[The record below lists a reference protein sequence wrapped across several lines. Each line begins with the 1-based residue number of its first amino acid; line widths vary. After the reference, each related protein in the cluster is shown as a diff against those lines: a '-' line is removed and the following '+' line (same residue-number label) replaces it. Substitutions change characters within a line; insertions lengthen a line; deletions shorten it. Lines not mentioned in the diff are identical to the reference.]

1 MTSEILIMTPNAI
14 AMAADSVV
22 TVSNKKTYEGVNKL
36 FMLSNNPPMGIMI
49 YSNANFFNFPMETI
63 IKDFREKVKTL
74 EKHHTTVNEFKT
86 TFEQYLKKICESNN
100 QLFFRSIKDEI
111 DFFVEDFKK
120 EIENNGNILHQI
132 IPENLSID
140 LDKYVKK
147 VNSVDFDSYFEEQ
160 VKELVDNSDD
170 ITLLK
175 KIFFGNKIYNQFIGV
190 VISGFNQDDLFPSS
204 ISFKIIT
211 IDNSFVIEHIEE
223 NSVNKETSVVLTPFA
238 QVDTITNFLNGI
250 DDSTAFQI
258 ITYFTK
264 VIEEYSDKLIQV
276 INSSNIIDSE
286 KSFKLNEINED
297 KNKICY
303 DFSIFIDKLK
313 KENHNPIIKSMESL
327 PKEELANLSE
337 SLINI
342 TSMKLKVQDNLET
355 VGGDV
360 DVAIITKGDGFIWT
374 KRKHYFDK
382 TLNPQ
387 FFRRHNY

>member
-1 MTSEILIMTPNAI
+1 M
-14 AMAADSVV
+14 
-22 TVSNKKTYEGVNKL
+22 
-36 FMLSNNPPMGIMI
+36 
-49 YSNANFFNFPMETI
+49 
-63 IKDFREKVKTL
+63 
-74 EKHHTTVNEFKT
+74 
-86 TFEQYLKKICESNN
+86 
-100 QLFFRSIKDEI
+100 
-111 DFFVEDFKK
+111 
-120 EIENNGNILHQI
+120 
-132 IPENLSID
+132 
-140 LDKYVKK
+140 
-147 VNSVDFDSYFEEQ
+147 
-160 VKELVDNSDD
+160 
-170 ITLLK
+170 
-175 KIFFGNKIYNQFIGV
+175 

-211 IDNSFVIEHIEE
+211 IDNSFVIEHIKE
-223 NSVNKETSVVLTPFA
+223 NSVNNETSVVLTLFA

-250 DDSTAFQI
+250 QDSTSFQI
-258 ITYFTK
+258 ITYFTNI
-264 VIEEYSDKLIQV
+264 IEEYSDKLIQV

-286 KSFKLNEINED
+286 KSFKLNEINDE

-342 TSMKLKVQDNLET
+342 ISMKLKVQDNLET

-374 KRKHYFDK
+374 KHKHYFDK

>member
-1 MTSEILIMTPNAI
+1 
-14 AMAADSVV
+14 
-22 TVSNKKTYEGVNKL
+22 
-36 FMLSNNPPMGIMI
+36 
-49 YSNANFFNFPMETI
+49 
-63 IKDFREKVKTL
+63 
-74 EKHHTTVNEFKT
+74 
-86 TFEQYLKKICESNN
+86 
-100 QLFFRSIKDEI
+100 
-111 DFFVEDFKK
+111 
-120 EIENNGNILHQI
+120 
-132 IPENLSID
+132 
-140 LDKYVKK
+140 
-147 VNSVDFDSYFEEQ
+147 
-160 VKELVDNSDD
+160 
-170 ITLLK
+170 
-175 KIFFGNKIYNQFIGV
+175 V

-211 IDNSFVIEHIEE
+211 IDNSFVIEHIKE
-223 NSVNKETSVVLTPFA
+223 NSVNNETSVVLTLFA

-250 DDSTAFQI
+250 QDSTSFQI
-258 ITYFTK
+258 ITYFTNI
-264 VIEEYSDKLIQV
+264 IEEYSDKLIQV

-286 KSFKLNEINED
+286 KSFKLNEINDE

-342 TSMKLKVQDNLET
+342 ISMKLKVQDNLET

-374 KRKHYFDK
+374 KHKHYFDK